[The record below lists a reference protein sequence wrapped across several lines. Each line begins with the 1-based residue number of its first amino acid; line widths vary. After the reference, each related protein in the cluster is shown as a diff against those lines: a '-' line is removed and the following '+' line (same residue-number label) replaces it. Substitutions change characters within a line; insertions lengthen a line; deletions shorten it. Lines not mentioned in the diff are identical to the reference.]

1 MRHRSQPFVT
11 AALLLALAAAPAFAG
26 IHYKSVTRTET
37 PAGRGGG
44 ETQVEG
50 WAAAD
55 KARVEFHASANP
67 LTKEGTYLITK
78 DGGKTV
84 YLVNPEDKTY
94 AVWDLR
100 AMLGMAGGIM
110 NGMGPLLKFQF
121 TNPKVEKL
129 LDEDGGTV
137 VGLPTRHVRYR
148 TSYTLTVKVLGMG
161 NSSDVVTEEDVW
173 ATQRL
178 TDLGLG
184 VWLRAEP
191 FHTGNE
197 DLDKM
202 IAAGR
207 ERIQGFPLKMSSVST
222 NTDKKRGKQTVTR
235 TSMEV
240 TQLDTSASVPAS
252 AFEIPAGYTETQM
265 RVGPKGRE

>member
-1 MRHRSQPFVT
+1 MRQQSKAFVT
-11 AALLLALAAAPAFAG
+11 TALFLALAAPASAG

-37 PAGRGGG
+37 SAGRGGG

-55 KARVEFHASANP
+55 KARVEFHGSASP
-67 LTKEGTYLITK
+67 LTKEGTYLLTK

-84 YLVNPEDKTY
+84 YFVNPEEKTY
-94 AVWDLR
+94 AIWDLK

-121 TNPKVEKL
+121 TDPKVEKL

-137 VGLPTRHVRYR
+137 AGLPTRHVRYR
-148 TSYTLTVKVLGMG
+148 TSYTLTVKVFGMG
-161 NSSDVVTEEDVW
+161 NSSDVVTEEDIW

-178 TDLGLG
+178 SDLGLG
-184 VWLRAEP
+184 IWLRSEP
-191 FHTGNE
+191 MRTGNDE
-197 DLDKM
+197 LDKM
-202 IAAGR
+202 IASGR
-207 ERIQGFPLKMSSVST
+207 EKIQGFPLKMTSVST
-222 NTDKKRGKQTVTR
+222 NTDKKKGKQTVTR

-252 AFEIPAGYTETQM
+252 SFEIPAGYKETEM
-265 RVGPKGRE
+265 MVGPRGRE